1 MVTEQLPDDPGS
13 FAVFFMPNFMGILL
27 AFLLEKFHVES
38 KILSV
43 LPTDAHKY
51 CLLGLGIFAIANANS
66 YLAGSVVMARIEY
79 NVKLPNLYASKT
91 HNSKNATSFNIVQR
105 AHQNF
110 LEQYSQIVLGVL
122 FTALAA
128 DRPNIAGVM
137 LITISI
143 CRLSYAWGY
152 SKDIKSR
159 MGGVLLS
166 MFISSIGIGYG
177 ALVALTLVGLKIIK
191 N

>member
-13 FAVFFMPNFMGILL
+13 FAVFFMPNFVGLLL
-27 AFLLEKFHVES
+27 AFLLENFHVES

-43 LPTDAHKY
+43 LPADAHKH

-122 FTALAA
+122 FTALVA
-128 DRPNIAGVM
+128 DRPNISGVM
-137 LITISI
+137 LLIISI

-177 ALVALTLVGLKIIK
+177 ALISFTLFGVKILKD
-191 N
+191 